1 MNVPLRRLL
10 QSLIVCVPL
19 LPGPLGSQEPAP
31 DAQKPVDSE
40 PAASKPA
47 AEEPAK
53 DAPDTSTGK
62 PAATAPP
69 ADADD
74 DAGTEENVS
83 ADNSLSFPVD
93 I

>member
-1 MNVPLRRLL
+1 MNMPLRRLL
-10 QSLIVCVPL
+10 QSLTVSLPL
-19 LPGPLGSQEPAP
+19 LLGPLGAQESPP
-31 DAQKPVDSE
+31 DAQKPAAAEPTSPTPAAAEPVAAE
-40 PAASKPA
+40 PAKEVPAPAASPA
-47 AEEPAK
+47 
-53 DAPDTSTGK
+53 D
-62 PAATAPP
+62 